1 MGTASRG
8 ACAVKQFAVIQHTYS
23 EFLGL
28 IENQLEKRD
37 IGFAYFR
44 PFVGQDL
51 PGSAGQFDAL
61 FILGGQA
68 VPSDH
73 NVNPWHDE
81 EARLLRIFRDAHR
94 PIVGLG
100 YGALLLAEYEGA
112 QLTEEPA
119 HDAYWT
125 TAHKTA
131 AGEHD
136 AVAHAVDGRKVLVM
150 ANGRASLP
158 TTLKPIVVDDE
169 GRWIAIRPN
178 ALSYGL
184 LFRPELK
191 PGMIEDMIMEAKRKT
206 PPDMGELLALARQY
220 WRDMQQTTDQ
230 VIVGLVKELDL
241 MVERRKMPV
250 FRLNI
255 GE

>member
-1 MGTASRG
+1 M
-8 ACAVKQFAVIQHTYS
+8 KQFAVVQHTYS

-51 PGSAGQFDAL
+51 PGSASQFDAL
-61 FILGGQA
+61 FVLGGQA
-68 VPSDH
+68 PPSDQDE
-73 NVNPWHDE
+73 NPWHDDE
-81 EARLLRIFRDAHR
+81 LRLIGIFRDARR
-94 PIVGLG
+94 PMVGLG

-112 QLTEEPA
+112 LLSPEPF

-125 TAHKTA
+125 TAHKTP
-131 AGEHD
+131 AGEAD
-136 AVAHAVDGRKVLVM
+136 ALAQAVDGRPVLVM
-150 ANGRASLP
+150 ANGTATLP
-158 TTLKPIVVDDE
+158 KGMEPIVVDDA
-169 GRWIAIRPN
+169 GRWIAIRPDPL
-178 ALSYGL
+178 AYGL

-206 PPDMGELLALARQY
+206 PPDIGKLLAEARRHWGDTQ
-220 WRDMQQTTDQ
+220 RTTDQ
-230 VIVGLVKELDL
+230 VIVALVKELDL
-241 MVERRKMPV
+241 MRERRKMPV
-250 FRLNI
+250 FRLNV